1 MLKHYF
7 VTALRAAFRQKVQT
21 AINLTGLVIGIAA
34 STLIYLWVLDE
45 SSYDHFHVNADSLYR
60 IEQDHR
66 TSEGI
71 FHVNVTSEPL
81 GQAAREEIPEILNTT
96 RYGFLGEVLLRR
108 DDKALYEGESLYVDS
123 SFLSMLTFPLLEGDS
138 ASALTNPTS
147 AVLSRSLANRLFGR
161 DRDLLGESFIVNN
174 EYHLTV
180 TGVAEDVPSNSLM
193 PFNLLVPAAF
203 ARSIGVVGDSWTTN
217 TVRTYVQLAPGA
229 TASDVAEK
237 LSALA
242 FVHTSNGQ
250 TISSLPKTDRGMPAW
265 EVAYILRPVPDIY
278 LTSYFG
284 YGKPTGRIQNLY
296 ILSGIG
302 LMVLLI
308 ACINFVNLTV
318 SRATRRGREVGLRK
332 TVGAVRSQLAFQ
344 YFGETLGLLV
354 LAASIALFLVYRI
367 LPSFNA
373 WSGKQLSL
381 DLFGDPILFAGILAI
396 ILVTGLAAGIYPA
409 LVLSSFRPRAF
420 LGGQVPVTPLG
431 QLVRRMTVAIQFVIS
446 AILLVGT
453 GVVYQQVNYLNSKS
467 LGYDPSNLVTL
478 QMRGD
483 MVSRYEAFRQRL
495 TDDANVLAVTGS
507 WQHPADNS
515 ANTGRAV
522 WPGKDPETDIPIGV
536 NYVDFEYFKTLGIE
550 MLEGRA
556 FDRGFP
562 SDGVNNCVINEEFA
576 RLITEGSPLGA
587 SVAIGD
593 QKLTV
598 VGITKSFHRTSLLQV
613 NEPTILRVNPSRL
626 EWVMVRLSGENRA
639 AGLAAIEREFG
650 VVYPDYP
657 FDYTMYDTMLD
668 DMYGSQEQ
676 LAGVLQVAG
685 LVAVVIA
692 CLGMFGLASFS
703 AERRLKEMAVR
714 KVLGASSR
722 RLFGL
727 LAKEYLIVVA
737 LANLVAAPITFYL
750 VSQWLED
757 FPYRVGFDPLLFLL
771 AAVCTIVVALIAV
784 SSQSIKA
791 INNSPS
797 VVLKTE

>member
-1 MLKHYF
+1 MLRHYF
-7 VTALRAAFRQKVQT
+7 LTALREAFRQKVHT
-21 AINLTGLVIGIAA
+21 LINVSGLVIGIAA
-34 STLIYLWVLDE
+34 STLTYLWVLSE
-45 SSYDHFHVNADSLYR
+45 TSYDDFHANAGSLYR
-60 IEQDHR
+60 VEQDHR

-81 GQAAREEIPEILNTT
+81 SQAAREEIPEILNTT

-108 DDKALYEGESLYVDS
+108 DDKALYEGQSLYVDS
-123 SFLSMLTFPLLEGDS
+123 SFLSMFTFPLLEGDS
-138 ASALTNPTS
+138 ASALTSPTS

-161 DRDLLGESFIVNN
+161 DRDLLGESFILNN
-174 EYHLTV
+174 EFHLTV
-180 TGVAEDVPSNSLM
+180 TGVAEDAPSNSLM

-203 ARSIGVVGDSWTTN
+203 ARSMGVVGDSWTNN

-242 FVHTSNGQ
+242 FVHTSNDQ
-250 TISSLPKTDRGMPAW
+250 TISSLPKTDRGTPAW
-265 EVAYILRPVPDIY
+265 EVAYILGPVPDVY
-278 LTSYFG
+278 LTGYFG

-302 LMVLLI
+302 LMVMLI

-396 ILVTGLAAGIYPA
+396 ILVAGLAAGIYPA

-420 LGGQVPVTPLG
+420 LGSQVSVTPLG

-453 GVVYQQVNYLNSKS
+453 GAVYQQVNYLNSKS

-522 WPGKDPETDIPIGV
+522 WPGKDPEAEIPVGV
-536 NYVDFEYFKTLGIE
+536 NYVDFEYLKTLGIE
-550 MLEGRA
+550 ILEGRA
-556 FDRGFP
+556 FDREIP
-562 SDGVNNCVINEEFA
+562 SDAVSNCVINEEFA

-587 SVAIGD
+587 
-593 QKLTV
+593 
-598 VGITKSFHRTSLLQV
+598 
-613 NEPTILRVNPSRL
+613 
-626 EWVMVRLSGENRA
+626 
-639 AGLAAIEREFG
+639 
-650 VVYPDYP
+650 
-657 FDYTMYDTMLD
+657 
-668 DMYGSQEQ
+668 
-676 LAGVLQVAG
+676 
-685 LVAVVIA
+685 
-692 CLGMFGLASFS
+692 
-703 AERRLKEMAVR
+703 
-714 KVLGASSR
+714 
-722 RLFGL
+722 
-727 LAKEYLIVVA
+727 
-737 LANLVAAPITFYL
+737 
-750 VSQWLED
+750 
-757 FPYRVGFDPLLFLL
+757 
-771 AAVCTIVVALIAV
+771 
-784 SSQSIKA
+784 
-791 INNSPS
+791 
-797 VVLKTE
+797 